1 MQTQPTIFNA
11 TANTVFKELYDLGPR
26 REGLAQL
33 IFYYFNHYDNDKV
46 LFPECREINDE
57 FKHMWT

>member
-1 MQTQPTIFNA
+1 MLNA
-11 TANTVFKELYDLGPR
+11 TANTVFKELYNLGPG